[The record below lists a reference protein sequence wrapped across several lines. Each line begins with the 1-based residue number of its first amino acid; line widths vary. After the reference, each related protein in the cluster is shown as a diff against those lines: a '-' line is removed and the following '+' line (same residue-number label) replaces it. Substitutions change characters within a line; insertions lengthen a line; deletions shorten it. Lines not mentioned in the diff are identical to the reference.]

1 MMLLLGAWGLVRVT
15 MLFGALLAELPS
27 AYQITLSLVR
37 SQVPALAPKAETCLV
52 RPNISRN

>member
-27 AYQITLSLVR
+27 AYQITLSLVPQLNR
-37 SQVPALAPKAETCLV
+37 GGGIARHLLNLYAPKP
-52 RPNISRN
+52 RP